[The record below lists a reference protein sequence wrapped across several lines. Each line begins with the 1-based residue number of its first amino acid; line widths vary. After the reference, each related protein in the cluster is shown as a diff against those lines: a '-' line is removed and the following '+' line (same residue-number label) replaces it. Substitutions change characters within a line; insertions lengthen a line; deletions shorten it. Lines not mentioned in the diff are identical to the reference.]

1 MSKNIAIFLS
11 GKGSNAI
18 EFIQKEKEYDYK
30 VALLV
35 SSIESSP
42 ALKLAQDKNIPI
54 LVLNKEKFLNG
65 NELVE
70 LLQSLKIDLIVL
82 AGFLWKIPDYL
93 LNLFPNSIVNIHPS
107 LLPKYGG
114 KGMYGMHVH
123 RAVKQNQEE
132 ESGISIHLVN
142 EKYDDGALIFQAK
155 ITLDQ
160 NDSAESISEKV
171 LSLEHQ
177 HYPRVVHE
185 LCKSF

>member
-1 MSKNIAIFLS
+1 MNKNIAIFIS

-18 EFIQKEKEYDYK
+18 EFIKKEREYHYK
-30 VALLV
+30 VALLI

-42 ALKLAQDKNIPI
+42 AIDFAKDKNIPCTTI
-54 LVLNKEKFLNG
+54 NKENFLD
-65 NELVE
+65 EIYLMA
-70 LLQSLKIDLIVL
+70 LLQKHKIQLIIL
-82 AGFLWKIPDYL
+82 AGFLWKIPNYL
-93 LNLFPNSIVNIHPS
+93 IDQYPKSIVNIHPS

-123 RAVKQNQEE
+123 RAVKHNLEK

-142 EKYDDGALIFQAK
+142 EKYDDGALLFQAK
-155 ITLDQ
+155 ISLSQ
-160 NDSAESISEKV
+160 NDSAESIAEKV
-171 LSLEHQ
+171 LSLEHL